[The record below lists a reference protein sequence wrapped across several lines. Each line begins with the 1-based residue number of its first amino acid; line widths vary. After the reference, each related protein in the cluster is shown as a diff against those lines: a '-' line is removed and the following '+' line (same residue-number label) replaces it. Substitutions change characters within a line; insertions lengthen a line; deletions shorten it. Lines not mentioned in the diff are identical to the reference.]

1 MGINRG
7 IGGKIKFS
15 LKKNTIHQKIG
26 VSLPKQEI
34 EPEQLWFLIL
44 VNEISMAS
52 SVSINYVLSEGKHL
66 SNIAYEVR
74 NCLLHSGKVIIL

>member
-1 MGINRG
+1 MGINRE

-34 EPEQLWFLIL
+34 EPELLWLPIL

-52 SVSINYVLSEGKHL
+52 SVSINSVPPEGKHL
-66 SNIAYEVR
+66 PDLAY
-74 NCLLHSGKVIIL
+74 G